1 MSKQPAPT
9 NDAELAIRLAKPL
22 RGRLLKV
29 KQCKTFGRIIIKNVP
44 APLRVRVAFL
54 VNKERPQSW
63 SSGTVYRWLRE
74 PSHQPK
80 QKKIEPLLGSE
91 PVATI

>member
-29 KQCKTFGRIIIKNVP
+29 KQGKTFGRIIIKNVP
-44 APLRVRVAFL
+44 APLRARVAFL
-54 VNKERPQSW
+54 VNKERPRPW
-63 SSGTVYRWLRE
+63 SSGTIYRWLRE
-74 PSHQPK
+74 ASHQPK
-80 QKKIEPLLGSE
+80 QMKIEPISGSE
-91 PVATI
+91 PVASI